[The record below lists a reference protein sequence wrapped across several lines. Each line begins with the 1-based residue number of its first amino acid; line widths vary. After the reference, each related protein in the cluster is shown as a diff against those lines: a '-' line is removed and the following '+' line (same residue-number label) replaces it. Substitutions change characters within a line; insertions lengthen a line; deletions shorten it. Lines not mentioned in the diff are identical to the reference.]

1 MISDFLNAMALHV
14 PDDARLM
21 ACQFRGDPNAEFPGK
36 WRSFP
41 LARLNQLDEE
51 ANIYLTVSAMR
62 RNARGEFRRRKENF
76 AGGLLLMIDDLGDGP
91 ASKFPIST
99 ISRLEPTV
107 MIETSPRN
115 FQAVFMFDRLVTD
128 MGLFERLIKGF
139 IDKQFLGKDTGM
151 AGVNRVFRPPA
162 GINGKPKHNGW
173 HVKAVQE
180 NYALRYSPEQ
190 IAAAF
195 GIDLTPRVIN
205 RAPRGA
211 TEDKSELIKAFVEV
225 RSFLRAAGM
234 IKTEPNLAG
243 WQDIVCPWT
252 GNHTG
257 AVDNGAAIKEPD
269 DENGWHG
276 AFVCHHASCHDYG
289 WRDLTDWLSDNQAEV
304 LNAVNQNAPVSLDF
318 FRGATDNIP

>member
-1 MISDFLNAMALHV
+1 MVADFLNAMALHM

-41 LARLNQLDEE
+41 LTSIKQLDNQ
-51 ANIYLTVSAMR
+51 ANIYLTVSAMG

-91 ASKFPIST
+91 ASKFPLST
-99 ISRLEPTV
+99 VKQLVPTCL
-107 MIETSPRN
+107 IETSPGN
-115 FQAVFMFDRLVTD
+115 HQAVYMFDRLVTD
-128 MGLFERLIKGF
+128 MALFERLIKGF
-139 IDKQFLGKDTGM
+139 IAKQFLGKDTGM
-151 AGVNRVFRPPA
+151 AGINRVFRPPA

-173 HVKAVQE
+173 HVRSVQE

-190 IAAAF
+190 IALAF
-195 GIDLTPRVIN
+195 EIDLTPRPIN

-211 TEDKSELIKAFVEV
+211 TEDKADLIRAFVDV
-225 RSFLRAAGM
+225 RTFLRSAGM

-243 WQDIVCPWT
+243 WQDVVCPWT
-252 GNHTG
+252 DGHTG

-269 DENGWHG
+269 EENGWHG
-276 AFVCHHASCHDYG
+276 AWKCHHGSCEGKG
-289 WRDLTDWLSDNQAEV
+289 WRELTEWVGENQAEI
-304 LNAVNQNAPVSLDF
+304 LELINGSA
-318 FRGATDNIP
+318 ATFESYKEK